1 MWSWHCAASALVF
14 QHWWFASENCAFWV
28 CDKLCLEIWP
38 GPRAFQACTGKD
50 LILFMWHLIQS
61 LWNHRSNPV
70 VALAK
75 WPSLPSD
82 WCSASHSVTLLP
94 GVPRVGTRLWCWFSL
109 GGPLGGEPHFKTVLF
124 LSSITPFE
132 SFESPKSSA
141 IVWLVF
147 KVGRKKAPNW
157 PFGCCCF
164 FKLCPLFA
172 FSPF

>member
-14 QHWWFASENCAFWV
+14 QHWSFASENCAFWV

-50 LILFMWHLIQS
+50 LILFMWNLIQS
-61 LWNHRSNPV
+61 LWNHRWNPV

-75 WPSLPSD
+75 RPSLPSD
-82 WCSASHSVTLLP
+82 WCSAFTPSPCCQGCPEWALAF
-94 GVPRVGTRLWCWFSL
+94 WCWFSL
-109 GGPLGGEPHFKTVLF
+109 GGPLGGEPHFKTGLL

-132 SFESPKSSA
+132 SLESPKSGA

-157 PFGCCCF
+157 PFCCCCF
-164 FKLCPLFA
+164 
-172 FSPF
+172 